1 MSLVPLSL
9 RAVVSI
15 ASCAS
20 TRHDPSIRRLESAS
34 FCCGLQSPACL
45 ASLSCLGGAP
55 ELACRPD
62 TLTRLTALSSL
73 TPPDTWRDQKQ
84 RDLKHAHAFASMYS
98 FHI

>member
-9 RAVVSI
+9 RAVAGI

-20 TRHDPSIRRLESAS
+20 VRHDPSIRRLESAS

-62 TLTRLTALSSL
+62 TLTRLTALSILAPS
-73 TPPDTWRDQKQ
+73 DTWRDQKQ
-84 RDLKHAHAFASMYS
+84 RDLKHAHAFANMYS
-98 FHI
+98 F

>member
-9 RAVVSI
+9 RAVAGI

-20 TRHDPSIRRLESAS
+20 VCHDPSIRRLESAS

-73 TPPDTWRDQKQ
+73 APSDTWRDQKQ
-84 RDLKHAHAFASMYS
+84 RDLKHAHAFANMYS
-98 FHI
+98 F